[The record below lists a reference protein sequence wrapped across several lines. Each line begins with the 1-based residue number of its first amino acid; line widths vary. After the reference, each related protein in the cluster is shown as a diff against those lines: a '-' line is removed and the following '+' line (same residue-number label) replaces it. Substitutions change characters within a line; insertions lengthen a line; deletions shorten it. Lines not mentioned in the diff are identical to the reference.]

1 MNRNMKAKL
10 HESLAAVLPISLIVL
25 ILSVALVPMETG
37 YMMMFLFGAV
47 MLVIGMGV
55 FQVGAE
61 MAMSPL
67 GEGIGVSLAR
77 SRKAIL
83 IVAATLLLGTLITI
97 AEPDL
102 RVLSDKVPA
111 IDTWTLIFTV
121 AIGVGIFLAIAAM
134 RIMFKIDLSYLL
146 MGFYGVILVLAFVI
160 PDSFRAVAFDSGGVT
175 TGPITVPFIMAL
187 GVGISSI
194 RTDKDA
200 SSDSFGLVA
209 LSSVGPILA
218 VMLLGIFAGEGSSSY
233 TEQVLANPVDM
244 RAVIMAFAKATPH
257 YAFDVMLSILPII
270 AVFFLFQLITKRYHK
285 RQFLRCLFGFIYT
298 YVGLVLFL
306 TGVSVG
312 FAPVG
317 SMLGSQVA
325 ASQKWLLIP
334 LGMLIGYFIVKAEPA
349 IQILNRQVQ
358 TITNGTISA
367 SSMNACLQI
376 GVSVAVGLAMLRVI
390 TGISILWIVI
400 PAYVLALVMSRLV
413 PKIFVGIA
421 FDSGGVASGPMTST
435 FLLPLC
441 IGACTALGGNVMTDA
456 FGAVALVALTPL
468 IAIQTMGIAFRYKTA
483 ALKKR
488 LSNIVIPEDSDMIV
502 DLESHAKEVRYNAN
516 EK

>member
-1 MNRNMKAKL
+1 MNPNMKAKM
-10 HESLAAVLPISLIVL
+10 HESLSSVLPISLIVL
-25 ILSVALVPMETG
+25 ILSIVLAPMDTG

-47 MLVIGMGV
+47 MLIIGMGL
-55 FQVGAE
+55 FQLGAE
-61 MAMSPL
+61 MSMSPL

-77 SRKAIL
+77 SKKLIL
-83 IVAATLLLGTLITI
+83 IGGATLLLGTLITI

-102 RVLSDKVPA
+102 RVLSDKVPS
-111 IDTWTLIFTV
+111 IDTWTLILTV
-121 AIGVGIFLAIAAM
+121 AIGVGIFLAIAVL

-146 MGFYGVILVLAFVI
+146 IGFYGVMLILAFLI
-160 PDSFRAVAFDSGGVT
+160 PESFRAVAFDSGGVT

-218 VMLLGIFAGEGSSSY
+218 VMLLGIFSGEGASGA
-233 TEQVLANPVDM
+233 TDEILANPTNM
-244 RAVIMAFAKATPH
+244 REVVLTFARQIPH
-257 YAFDVMLSILPII
+257 YAFDVFISIAPIVL
-270 AVFFLFQLITKRYHK
+270 VFFLFQFLTKRYHK
-285 RQFLRCLFGFIYT
+285 RNFLRCLIGFIYT

-306 TGVSVG
+306 CGVSVG

-317 SMLGSQVA
+317 TMLGSEVA
-325 ASQKWLLIP
+325 LSNKWLLIP

-349 IQILNRQVQ
+349 IQILNKQVQ
-358 TITNGTISA
+358 SITNGTISA
-367 SSMNACLQI
+367 SSMNACLQV

-400 PAYVLALVMSRLV
+400 PAYIVALVMSRLV

-441 IGACTALGGNVMTDA
+441 IGACSTLGGNVMTDA

-468 IAIQTMGIAFRYKTA
+468 IAIQIMGLTYRYKTN
-483 ALKKR
+483 ALKKK
-488 LSNIVIPEDSDMIV
+488 LSHITVPEDSDVIV
-502 DLESHAKEVRYNAN
+502 SLEMH
-516 EK
+516 

>member
-10 HESLAAVLPISLIVL
+10 HESLIAVLPISLIVL
-25 ILSVALVPMETG
+25 VLSIALVPMDTG

-47 MLVIGMGV
+47 MLVFGMGV
-55 FQVGAE
+55 FQLGAE

-77 SRKAIL
+77 SRKVIL
-83 IVAATLLLGTLITI
+83 IVAATLLLGTLITM

-111 IDTWTLIFTV
+111 IDTRTLILTV
-121 AIGVGIFLAIAAM
+121 AVGVGIFLAIAAL
-134 RIMFKIDLSYLL
+134 RIMFKIDLSLIL
-146 MGFYGVILVLAFVI
+146 MGFYGLMLVLAFII
-160 PDSFRAVAFDSGGVT
+160 PASFRAVAFDSGGVT

-209 LSSVGPILA
+209 LASVGPILA
-218 VMLLGIFAGEGSSSY
+218 VMLLGMFSGESSTAY
-233 TEQVLANPVDM
+233 TEEVLANPSDM
-244 RAVIMAFAKATPH
+244 RAVILAFAKATPH
-257 YAFDVMLSILPII
+257 YAFDVMLSIAPII
-270 AVFFLFQLITKRYHK
+270 AVFFSFQLLTKHYHK
-285 RQFLRCLFGFIYT
+285 RQFLRCLIGFIYT

-306 TGVSVG
+306 CGVSVG

-317 SMLGSQVA
+317 SMLGQEVA
-325 ASQKWLLIP
+325 NSQKWLLVP

-349 IQILNRQVQ
+349 IQILNKQVQ

-376 GVSVAVGLAMLRVI
+376 GVSAAIGLAMIRVI

-400 PAYVLALVMSRLV
+400 PAYLIALVMSRLV

-468 IAIQTMGIAFRYKTA
+468 IAIQTMGLTFRYKTA
-483 ALKKR
+483 VLKKK
-488 LSNIVIPEDSDMIV
+488 LSNIVIPEDSDVIV
-502 DLESHAKEVRYNAN
+502 DLEGNAKEAWQ
-516 EK
+516 

>member
-1 MNRNMKAKL
+1 MNPNMKAKM
-10 HESLAAVLPISLIVL
+10 HESLSSVLPITMIVL
-25 ILSVALVPMETG
+25 ILSIVLAPMGTG

-47 MLVIGMGV
+47 MLIIGMGM
-55 FQVGAE
+55 FQLGAE

-77 SRKAIL
+77 SKKLIL
-83 IVAATLLLGTLITI
+83 IGAATLLLGTLITI

-102 RVLSDKVPA
+102 RVLSDKVPS
-111 IDTWTLIFTV
+111 INTWTLILTV
-121 AIGVGIFLAIAAM
+121 AIGVGIFLAIAVL
-134 RIMFKIDLSYLL
+134 RILFKIDLSYLL
-146 MGFYGVILVLAFVI
+146 IGFYGVMLILAFLI
-160 PDSFRAVAFDSGGVT
+160 PESFRAVAFDSGGVT

-218 VMLLGIFAGEGSSSY
+218 VMLLGIFAGEGASES
-233 TEQVLANPVDM
+233 TEEILANPTNM
-244 RAVIMAFAKATPH
+244 REVVLTFAQQIPH
-257 YAFDVMLSILPII
+257 YAFDVFISIIPIVF
-270 AVFFLFQLITKRYHK
+270 VFFLFQLLTKRYHK
-285 RQFLRCLFGFIYT
+285 RQLLRCLFGFLYT
-298 YVGLVLFL
+298 YIGLVLFL
-306 TGVSVG
+306 CGVSVG

-317 SMLGSQVA
+317 TMLGSEVA
-325 ASQKWLLIP
+325 IQNKWLLIP

-349 IQILNRQVQ
+349 IQILNKQVQ
-358 TITNGTISA
+358 SITNGTISA
-367 SSMNACLQI
+367 ASMNACLQI

-400 PAYVLALVMSRLV
+400 PAYIIALLMSRLV

-441 IGACTALGGNVMTDA
+441 IGACTTLGGNVMTDA

-468 IAIQTMGIAFRYKTA
+468 IAIQIMGITFRIKTN

-488 LSNIVIPEDSDMIV
+488 LSNITVPEDSDIIV
-502 DLESHAKEVRYNAN
+502 ALET
-516 EK
+516 

>member
-1 MNRNMKAKL
+1 MNPNMKAKM
-10 HESLAAVLPISLIVL
+10 HESLSSVLPISMIVL
-25 ILSVALVPMETG
+25 ILSIVLAPMGTG

-47 MLVIGMGV
+47 MLIIGMGL
-55 FQVGAE
+55 FQLGAE
-61 MAMSPL
+61 MSMSPL

-77 SRKAIL
+77 SKKLIL
-83 IVAATLLLGTLITI
+83 IGGATLLLGTLITI

-102 RVLSDKVPA
+102 RVLSDKVPS
-111 IDTWTLIFTV
+111 IDTWTLILTV
-121 AIGVGIFLAIAAM
+121 AIGVGIFLALAVL

-146 MGFYGVILVLAFVI
+146 IGFYGVMLILAFVI
-160 PDSFRAVAFDSGGVT
+160 PESFRAVAFDSGGVT

-187 GVGISSI
+187 GVGISAI

-218 VMLLGIFAGEGSSSY
+218 VMFLGIFSGEGASG
-233 TEQVLANPVDM
+233 TTDEILANPTNM
-244 RAVIMAFAKATPH
+244 REVVLIFAQQIPH
-257 YAFDVMLSILPII
+257 YAFDVFISIIPIVF
-270 AVFFLFQLITKRYHK
+270 VFFLFQLLTKRYHK
-285 RQFLRCLFGFIYT
+285 RNFFRCLIGFVYT

-306 TGVSVG
+306 CGVSVG

-317 SMLGSQVA
+317 TMLGSEVA
-325 ASQKWLLIP
+325 VLNKWLLIP

-349 IQILNRQVQ
+349 IQILNKQVQ
-358 TITNGTISA
+358 TITNGMISA

-390 TGISILWIVI
+390 TGISILWIAI
-400 PAYVLALVMSRLV
+400 PAYIMALVMSRLV

-421 FDSGGVASGPMTST
+421 FDSGGVASGPMIST

-441 IGACTALGGNVMTDA
+441 IGACTTLGGNVMTDA

-468 IAIQTMGIAFRYKTA
+468 IAIQIMGLTFRYKTN
-483 ALKKR
+483 ALKKK
-488 LSNIVIPEDSDMIV
+488 LSHITVPEDSDVIV
-502 DLESHAKEVRYNAN
+502 SLEMS
-516 EK
+516 

>member
-1 MNRNMKAKL
+1 MNPNLKAKM
-10 HESLAAVLPISLIVL
+10 HESLSSVLPITMIVL
-25 ILSVALVPMETG
+25 ILSIVLAPMGTG

-47 MLVIGMGV
+47 MLIIGMGL
-55 FQVGAE
+55 FQLGAE
-61 MAMSPL
+61 MSMSPL

-77 SRKAIL
+77 SKKIAL
-83 IVAATLLLGTLITI
+83 IAAATLLLGTLITI

-102 RVLSDKVPA
+102 RVLSDKVPSV
-111 IDTWTLIFTV
+111 DTWTLILTV
-121 AIGVGIFLAIAAM
+121 AIGVGIFLALAVL

-146 MGFYGVILVLAFVI
+146 IGFYGVMLILAFVI
-160 PDSFRAVAFDSGGVT
+160 PGSFRAVAFDSGGVT

-218 VMLLGIFAGEGSSSY
+218 VMLLGIFSGEGASGT
-233 TEQVLANPVDM
+233 TEEILANPTDM
-244 RAVIMAFAKATPH
+244 REVVLTFAQQIPH
-257 YAFDVMLSILPII
+257 YALDVFISIIPIVF
-270 AVFFLFQLITKRYHK
+270 VFFLFQLLTKRYHR
-285 RQFLRCLFGFIYT
+285 RQLLRCIFGFIYT

-306 TGVSVG
+306 CGVSVG

-317 SMLGSQVA
+317 TMLGSEVA
-325 ASQKWLLIP
+325 VQNKWLLIP

-349 IQILNRQVQ
+349 IQILNKQVQ
-358 TITNGTISA
+358 SITNGTISA
-367 SSMNACLQI
+367 ASMNACLQI

-400 PAYVLALVMSRLV
+400 PAYIIALVMSRLV

-441 IGACTALGGNVMTDA
+441 IGACTALGGNIMTDA

-468 IAIQTMGIAFRYKTA
+468 IAIQIMGITFRIKTN

-488 LSNIVIPEDSDMIV
+488 LSNITVPEDSDVIV
-502 DLESHAKEVRYNAN
+502 SLEA
-516 EK
+516 

>member
-1 MNRNMKAKL
+1 MNPNMKAKM
-10 HESLAAVLPISLIVL
+10 HESLSSVLPISLIVL
-25 ILSVALVPMETG
+25 ILSIILAPMDTG

-47 MLVIGMGV
+47 MLIIGMGL
-55 FQVGAE
+55 FQLGAE
-61 MAMSPL
+61 MSMSPL

-77 SRKAIL
+77 SKKLIL
-83 IVAATLLLGTLITI
+83 IGGATLLLGTLITI

-102 RVLSDKVPA
+102 RVLSDKVPS
-111 IDTWTLIFTV
+111 IDTWTLILTV
-121 AIGVGIFLAIAAM
+121 AIGVGIFLAIAVL

-146 MGFYGVILVLAFVI
+146 IGFYGVMLVLAFLI
-160 PDSFRAVAFDSGGVT
+160 PGSFRAVAFDSGGVT

-200 SSDSFGLVA
+200 SSDSFGLVS

-218 VMLLGIFAGEGSSSY
+218 VMLLGIFAGEGASGA
-233 TEQVLANPVDM
+233 TDEILANPTNM
-244 RAVIMAFAKATPH
+244 REVVLTFAQQIPH
-257 YAFDVMLSILPII
+257 YAFDVFISIAPIVL
-270 AVFFLFQLITKRYHK
+270 VFFLFQLLTKRYHK
-285 RQFLRCLFGFIYT
+285 RNFLRCLIGFVYT

-306 TGVSVG
+306 CGVSVG

-317 SMLGSQVA
+317 TMLGSEVA
-325 ASQKWLLIP
+325 VSNKWLLIP

-349 IQILNRQVQ
+349 IQILNKQVQ
-358 TITNGTISA
+358 SITNGTISA
-367 SSMNACLQI
+367 SSMNACLQV

-400 PAYVLALVMSRLV
+400 PAYIVALVMSRLV

-441 IGACTALGGNVMTDA
+441 IGACSTLGGNVMTDA

-468 IAIQTMGIAFRYKTA
+468 IAIQIMGLTYRYKTN
-483 ALKKR
+483 ALKKK
-488 LSNIVIPEDSDMIV
+488 LSHITVPEDSDVIV
-502 DLESHAKEVRYNAN
+502 SLETH
-516 EK
+516 

>member
-1 MNRNMKAKL
+1 MNPNLKAKM
-10 HESLAAVLPISLIVL
+10 HESLSSVLPITMIVL
-25 ILSVALVPMETG
+25 ILSIVLAPMGTG

-47 MLVIGMGV
+47 MLIIGMGL
-55 FQVGAE
+55 FQLGAE

-77 SRKAIL
+77 SKKLIL
-83 IVAATLLLGTLITI
+83 IGAATLLLGTLITI

-102 RVLSDKVPA
+102 RVLSDKVPS
-111 IDTWTLIFTV
+111 IDTWTLILTV
-121 AIGVGIFLAIAAM
+121 AIGVGIFLALAVL
-134 RIMFKIDLSYLL
+134 RILFKIDLSYLL
-146 MGFYGVILVLAFVI
+146 IGFYGVMLILAFVI
-160 PDSFRAVAFDSGGVT
+160 PESFRAVAFDSGGVT

-218 VMLLGIFAGEGSSSY
+218 VMLLGIFSGEGASGT
-233 TEQVLANPVDM
+233 TEEILKNPTNMREVVLT
-244 RAVIMAFAKATPH
+244 FAQQIPH
-257 YAFDVMLSILPII
+257 YALDVFISIIPIVF
-270 AVFFLFQLITKRYHK
+270 VFFLFQLLTKRYHK
-285 RQFLRCLFGFIYT
+285 RQLLRCIFGFIYT

-306 TGVSVG
+306 CGVSVG

-317 SMLGSQVA
+317 TMLGSEVA
-325 ASQKWLLIP
+325 VQNKWLLIP

-349 IQILNRQVQ
+349 IQILNKQVQ
-358 TITNGTISA
+358 SITNGTISA
-367 SSMNACLQI
+367 ASMNACLQI

-400 PAYVLALVMSRLV
+400 PAYIIALLMSRLV

-441 IGACTALGGNVMTDA
+441 IGACTTLGGNIMTDA

-468 IAIQTMGIAFRYKTA
+468 IAIQIMGITFRVKTN

-488 LSNIVIPEDSDMIV
+488 LSNITVPEDSDVIV
-502 DLESHAKEVRYNAN
+502 ALEA
-516 EK
+516 